1 MNHDALIYACVF
13 LALWSAVIAGVF
25 SAFSEFIMSALIR
38 ANPASGIESMQQ
50 INITVLRTQF
60 VAGLLLIPP
69 LSIGL
74 AVYAWDMLSGWTRM
88 SIALAPLAFVLAVF
102 LVTLLGNVPMNQR
115 LARMTP
121 DNTDAHTYWRRYR
134 IVWTRF
140 NHVRVLGS
148 VVTAVLYLF
157 VAIRLVQGA

>member
-1 MNHDALIYACVF
+1 MHHDALIYACVF

-50 INITVLRTQF
+50 INITVLKTQF
-60 VAGLLLIPP
+60 VAGVLLIPL

-88 SIALAPLAFVLAVF
+88 SIALAPLVFVPAVF
-102 LVTLLGNVPMNQR
+102 LVTLLGNVPMNER
-115 LARMTP
+115 LARMTA
-121 DNTDAHTYWRRYR
+121 DSADAHTYWRRYG

-148 VVTAVLYLF
+148 VVTAVLYLY
-157 VAIRLVQGA
+157 VAIRLVQSP